1 MWHQECSSNIAHQD
15 DMLNNAAVV
24 TQIEYLVSLWRY
36 TEDW

>member
-15 DMLNNAAVV
+15 DMLNNAAV